1 MKFLVIQQ
9 KMIGDVLTSTILCEN
24 LKERYPD
31 CQIHFVANEHTLAV
45 LENNPFID
53 KVIVF
58 KNHFSKNKFDFY
70 DFLKEIKKEEYYA
83 VIDVYGKLESNLIS
97 HFARAQYKIAHDK
110 WYTRWVYTDTI
121 KEKLVVEGTIPLA
134 MHNRLR
140 LLDPLLKESNTYVTN
155 PKLYLQE
162 AEMEAASQVATALKS
177 EASQPLIMMG
187 ILGSDSIKTYPAAY
201 MASIIG
207 TICENTNAKILFN
220 YLPHQEKE
228 ARAIYD
234 LCDPETQERIAIDFY
249 APSLREFI
257 ALLSQCEALIGN
269 EGGAVNMA
277 KAIEVPTFCMFSPF
291 ILKEAWH
298 NDARTKHVGAHLK
311 DYKPELFENQDKK
324 YLKKNIDTLYDAFE
338 PALFNRSLLDFLKE
352 HCN

>member
-24 LKERYPD
+24 LKNRYPD
-31 CQIHFVANEHTLAV
+31 CKIHFVANEHTLAV

-58 KNHFSKNKFDFY
+58 KNHFSRNKFDFY
-70 DFLKEIKKEEYYA
+70 DFLKDIKKEEYYA

-234 LCDPETQERIAIDFY
+234 LCDPKTQDR
-249 APSLREFI
+249 
-257 ALLSQCEALIGN
+257 
-269 EGGAVNMA
+269 
-277 KAIEVPTFCMFSPF
+277 
-291 ILKEAWH
+291 
-298 NDARTKHVGAHLK
+298 
-311 DYKPELFENQDKK
+311 
-324 YLKKNIDTLYDAFE
+324 
-338 PALFNRSLLDFLKE
+338 
-352 HCN
+352 